1 MERGAEMQGGDEPQ
15 GKALGGAEGAGEE
28 DAAVICE
35 GDETLVKKAV
45 EAGFQR
51 EAVVGV
57 NAFGGGRVRPRLS
70 VLRDEKFGEVAAVVP
85 ELQLFGAVE
94 LLLGAAFDGC
104 GGALGNVANSERLRR
119 I

>member
-1 MERGAEMQGGDEPQ
+1 MQGGGEPQ

-45 EAGFQR
+45 DVGFQR
-51 EAVVGV
+51 EAVVGG
-57 NAFGGGRVRPRLS
+57 NALGGGGVRPRLS
-70 VLRDEKFGEVAAVVP
+70 VPRDEKLGEVAAGEGAAVAP

-94 LLLGAAFDGC
+94 LLLGAAFDGR